1 MAYVTTS
8 TTSPQQAATANENSK
23 APRTGVTVIIPARGG
38 SKGVP
43 LKNLRPIAGR
53 SLVGRAV
60 DAALATES
68 VTSVYVST
76 DHPGI
81 ADEARRCGAG
91 VIERPASLSG
101 DTASSESALLHA
113 LEILESRGERPA
125 VTVLVQCTSPF
136 IRPEDLQ
143 AAVTAV
149 ETKSADV
156 AFSTVEDHG
165 FLWTRTPNGSVTA
178 VGHQVAYR
186 PRRQDRAPQM
196 RETGAFYA
204 MNTEGF
210 LETRHRF
217 FGTLTAIEVPAWT
230 APEIDSLD
238 DLEHAIR
245 IAELHEAPVQALD
258 VDALI
263 MDFDGVHTDDS
274 VTITQDG
281 TESVKVSR
289 SDGMGIKMLRQAGV
303 PMVIVSTE
311 TNPVVT
317 ARGKKLK
324 VEVMQGIE
332 HKADAVANW
341 IKNHGLDPARVAF
354 LGNDINDLP
363 AFAEVGWP
371 LAVADAQPVV
381 ARAARV
387 TISNRGG
394 HGAVR
399 EVCDRI
405 LAARNENRDVNDP
418 AGLLPRSI
426 NRPSTSA

>member
-23 APRTGVTVIIPARGG
+23 APRTGATVIIPARGG

-53 SLVGRAV
+53 SLVGRAI

-101 DTASSESALLHA
+101 DTASSESAVLHA

-125 VTVLVQCTSPF
+125 VTVLMQCTSPF

-149 ETKSADV
+149 ESESADV

-165 FLWTRTPNGSVTA
+165 FLWTRTSNGNVTA

-332 HKADAVANW
+332 HKAEAVANW
-341 IKNHGLDPARVAF
+341 IKEHNLDPARVAF

-381 ARAARV
+381 ARTARV
-387 TISNRGG
+387 TISARGG

-426 NRPSTSA
+426 NLPSTSA

>member
-1 MAYVTTS
+1 MTTS
-8 TTSPQQAATANENSK
+8 TTSPQQTATANENSK
-23 APRTGVTVIIPARGG
+23 APRTGATVIIPARGG

-53 SLVGRAV
+53 SLVGRAI

-101 DTASSESALLHA
+101 DTASSESAVLHA

-125 VTVLVQCTSPF
+125 VTVLMQCTSPF

-149 ETKSADV
+149 ESESADV

-165 FLWTRTPNGSVTA
+165 FLWTRTSNGNVTA

-217 FGTLTAIEVPAWT
+217 FGTLSAIEVPAWT

-332 HKADAVANW
+332 HKAEAVASW
-341 IKNHGLDPARVAF
+341 IKEHTLDPARVAF
-354 LGNDINDLP
+354 LGNDNNDQP

-371 LAVADAQPVV
+371 LAVVDAQPVV
-381 ARAARV
+381 ARTARV
-387 TISNRGG
+387 TISARGG